1 MTLIDQSPDVVEK
14 AREWAPKVNVML
26 GDACEPW
33 VLEGAELSKAEVV
46 VAATGD
52 DEDNLVTSLLAKQ
65 EFAVPR
71 VLARV
76 NHPKN
81 EWLFTEQWGV
91 DAAVSPPHI
100 LTAMVEEAVTVGD
113 LVRLIRLE
121 GGRISIVEMT
131 LPDSSPSVGRPLYE
145 LRLPPDSAVVAV
157 LRDGHVVIPQPET
170 VFSPGDEVVALS
182 SPTSESSLRNA
193 IVGDGMA
200 GDHATDRRP
209 DRRRRLVLSGA
220 LQTDHLEA
228 SLPPSP
234 PATSGR
240 APASGPT
247 GRRTPAGCDA
257 PVAGSASL
265 HLEAPRRPGSDHRRS
280 VPDVPPRVPRP

>member
-1 MTLIDQSPDVVEK
+1 MRVVVTGGGAVGRHLAADLAERGHRVTLVEQEVDVVE
-14 AREWAPKVNVML
+14 RVRPFVPDVDVIL

-33 VLEGAELSKAEVV
+33 VLEAADLSSADVV

-81 EWLFTEQWGV
+81 EWLFNEQWGI

-121 GGRISIVEMT
+121 GGRVSIVEMT
-131 LPDSSPSVGRPLYE
+131 LTAEAPVIGRTMYQ
-145 LRLPPDSAVVAV
+145 LRLPPDSAIVAI
-157 LRDGHVVIPQPET
+157 LREGHVVIPQPET
-170 VFSPGDEVVALS
+170 VFVTGDEVVALANAE
-182 SPTSESSLRNA
+182 SEKSLRDA
-193 IVGDGMA
+193 VVGP
-200 GDHATDRRP
+200 HP
-209 DRRRRLVLSGA
+209 
-220 LQTDHLEA
+220 EA
-228 SLPPSP
+228 
-234 PATSGR
+234 
-240 APASGPT
+240 
-247 GRRTPAGCDA
+247 
-257 PVAGSASL
+257 
-265 HLEAPRRPGSDHRRS
+265 
-280 VPDVPPRVPRP
+280 

>member
-1 MTLIDQSPDVVEK
+1 MKVIVTGGGAVGRHLAVDLVERGHDVTLIEQNHALADKLRS
-14 AREWAPKVNVML
+14 WAEGVNIVF

-33 VLEGAELSKAEVV
+33 VLEEAQMAQAEVV

-81 EWLFTEQWGV
+81 EWLFNEQWGV

-113 LVRLIRLE
+113 LVRLLRLE
-121 GGRISIVEMT
+121 GGRVSIVEMT
-131 LPDSSPSVGRPLYE
+131 LPEGSPTVGRPLYE
-145 LRLPPDSAVVAV
+145 VRLPADSAIVAV

-170 VFSPGDEVVALS
+170 VLAAGDEVVALTA
-182 SPTSESSLRNA
+182 PVSESQLRTMV
-193 IVGDGMA
+193 VGDVEGSPIH
-200 GDHATDRRP
+200 GGERGR
-209 DRRRRLVLSGA
+209 
-220 LQTDHLEA
+220 Q
-228 SLPPSP
+228 PSH
-234 PATSGR
+234 GLD
-240 APASGPT
+240 G
-247 GRRTPAGCDA
+247 
-257 PVAGSASL
+257 AGSI
-265 HLEAPRRPGSDHRRS
+265 
-280 VPDVPPRVPRP
+280 